1 MSYKKPT
8 KTALYLQ
15 DVAELVK
22 DTYPLNIS
30 KLSSLLDQYTAIKQK
45 HSSRVTSRM
54 PQLFIR
60 MLLEW
65 HMQHYADNVPVD
77 KSQLVYINRFMDY
90 KRRIVEML
98 IDTGKIHIVTPFVG
112 YDFYII
118 NHLREKWEEAHPE
131 LNRQNRILY
140 TAVKAYKVGVDIP
153 VTDVD
158 AELPLLEKVAVDNGK
173 LEDVYGVYDNGCI
186 GINKR
191 EKCNM
196 LQKSLVTVAK
206 NATAHK
212 KLGDGENG
220 ARNKC

>member
-8 KTALYLQ
+8 KTALYQQ

-22 DTYPLNIS
+22 ETYPLNIS
-30 KLSSLLDQYTAIKQK
+30 KLSSLLDQYIAIKQK
-45 HSSRVTSRM
+45 YSSRVTSRM

-65 HMQHYADNVPVD
+65 HMYHYADNVPVD

-98 IDTGKIHIVTPFVG
+98 IDTGKIYIVTPFVG

-191 EKCNM
+191 ENCNI
-196 LQKSLVTVAK
+196 LQKSLLKVARGDRK
-206 NATAHK
+206 SLEKVEVK
-212 KLGDGENG
+212 K
-220 ARNKC
+220 KC

>member
-1 MSYKKPT
+1 MSCKKPT

-30 KLSSLLDQYTAIKQK
+30 KLSILLDEYAEIKQK

-65 HMQHYADNVPVD
+65 HMQHYAETVPAD
-77 KSQLVYINRFMDY
+77 KSQLAYISRFMDY

-98 IDTGKIHIVTPFVG
+98 IDARGLHIYMPFIKF
-112 YDFYII
+112 DAYII
-118 NHLREKWEEAHPE
+118 RYLRKRWERAYPE
-131 LNRQNRILY
+131 LDKQNRLLY
-140 TAVKAYKVGVDIP
+140 AAVKAYKVGVDIP

-158 AELPLLEKVAVDNGK
+158 AELPLLEMVAVDNGK
-173 LEDVYGVYDNGCI
+173 LEDVYGVYADGCI
-186 GINKR
+186 GISKR

-196 LQKSLVTVAK
+196 LQKSLGKVAPRD
-206 NATAHK
+206 K
-212 KLGDGENG
+212 KSLGKVEE
-220 ARNKC
+220 A

>member
-30 KLSSLLDQYTAIKQK
+30 KLSSLLDQYTAIKKK

-98 IDTGKIHIVTPFVG
+98 IDTGKIHIVTPFVV

-140 TAVKAYKVGVDIP
+140 TAVEAYKVGVDIP

-191 EKCNM
+191 ENYNM
-196 LQKSLVTVAK
+196 LQKSLVKVAR
-206 NATAHK
+206 
-212 KLGDGENG
+212 GDRKSLEKVEVKE
-220 ARNKC
+220 KC

>member
-8 KTALYLQ
+8 KTALYQQ

-22 DTYPLNIS
+22 ETYPLNIS
-30 KLSSLLDQYTAIKQK
+30 KLNSLLDQYTVIKQK

-65 HMQHYADNVPVD
+65 HMQYYADTVPVD
-77 KSQLVYINRFMDY
+77 KSQLDYIRRFMDY

-98 IDTGKIHIVTPFVG
+98 IDTGKIHIVTPLVCF
-112 YDFYII
+112 DFYII
-118 NHLREKWEEAHPE
+118 SYLRKRWEQAHPD

-158 AELPLLEKVAVDNGK
+158 ADHCWRK
-173 LEDVYGVYDNGCI
+173 
-186 GINKR
+186 
-191 EKCNM
+191 
-196 LQKSLVTVAK
+196 
-206 NATAHK
+206 
-212 KLGDGENG
+212 
-220 ARNKC
+220 

>member
-1 MSYKKPT
+1 MRAAKKKNPT

-15 DVAELVK
+15 EVAELVK

-30 KLSSLLDQYTAIKQK
+30 KLSSLLDEYAAIKQR

-65 HMQHYADNVPVD
+65 HMQHYADTVPVD
-77 KSQLVYINRFMDY
+77 KSQLTYISRFMDY

-112 YDFYII
+112 FDFYII
-118 NHLREKWEEAHPE
+118 NHLRAKWEEAHPE
-131 LNRQNRILY
+131 LNRQNRILF
-140 TAVKAYKVGVDIP
+140 TAVEAYKVGVDIP
-153 VTDVD
+153 ITDVN

-173 LEDVYGVYDNGCI
+173 LEDVYGVYVNGCI
-186 GINKR
+186 GISKR
-191 EKCNM
+191 DFCNM
-196 LQKSLVTVAK
+196 LQKSLVKVEV
-206 NATAHK
+206 K
-212 KLGDGENG
+212 K
-220 ARNKC
+220 KC

>member
-1 MSYKKPT
+1 MKKPT

-15 DVAELVK
+15 DVADLVK

-30 KLSSLLDQYTAIKQK
+30 KLSSLLDEYAAIKQR

-65 HMQHYADNVPVD
+65 HMQYYADTVPVD
-77 KSQLVYINRFMDY
+77 KSQLTYISRFMDY

-112 YDFYII
+112 FDFYII
-118 NHLREKWEEAHPE
+118 NHLRAKWEEAHPE
-131 LNRQNRILY
+131 LNRQNRILF
-140 TAVKAYKVGVDIP
+140 TAVEAYKVGVDIP
-153 VTDVD
+153 ITDVN

-173 LEDVYGVYDNGCI
+173 LEDVYGVY
-186 GINKR
+186 
-191 EKCNM
+191 
-196 LQKSLVTVAK
+196 
-206 NATAHK
+206 
-212 KLGDGENG
+212 
-220 ARNKC
+220 